1 MTRYSRDCMTD
12 VVAVVHATRRAR
24 PGPLLS
30 LQLSDGSLESHS
42 TLYERPLLSRARLF
56 REALTSSG
64 PDIFS
69 VYGLPGEFKN
79 SRSLSH
85 HNVEG
90 ALGMVIWKVSWVKRL
105 SLNVH
110 YALVPPFVAYT
121 VITLLKAAMKSH
133 FSEPATA
140 SKFSTPFNL
149 CFRTAT

>member
-1 MTRYSRDCMTD
+1 MTD
-12 VVAVVHATRRAR
+12 VVAVVDATRRAR

-30 LQLSDGSLESHS
+30 LQLSDGSSESHS
-42 TLYERPLLSRARLF
+42 TLYERPLLSRAQLF

-79 SRSLSH
+79 SRFLSY

-90 ALGMVIWKVSWVKRL
+90 ALGMVTWKVSWGERL

-110 YALVPPFVAYT
+110 YALDPPLVAYT
-121 VITLLKAAMKSH
+121 VNHSA
-133 FSEPATA
+133 
-140 SKFSTPFNL
+140 
-149 CFRTAT
+149 